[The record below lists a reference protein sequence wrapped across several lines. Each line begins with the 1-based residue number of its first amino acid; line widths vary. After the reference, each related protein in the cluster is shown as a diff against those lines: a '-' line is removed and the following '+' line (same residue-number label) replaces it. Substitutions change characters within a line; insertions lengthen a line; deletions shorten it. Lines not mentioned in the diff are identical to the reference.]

1 MQRINY
7 GDPLTKA
14 DGYAFEGQRRFFV
27 YPWHLTKEHLERMT
41 FIGHIPPKLEYTLA
55 IGYTQEPEEEL
66 HRRIALYIRCSSCKQ
81 RLYIQNW

>member
-7 GDPLTKA
+7 GNPLMTA
-14 DGYAFEGQRRFFV
+14 DGYSFQGQGRFFV

-41 FIGHIPPKLEYTLA
+41 IIGHIPPKLEYTPT

-66 HRRIALYIRCSSCKQ
+66 HRRAALYIRCSSCKQ
-81 RLYIQNW
+81 RLYIENW